1 MSRFT
6 RLSVLLLS
14 VCVLG
19 CGGGTPEI
27 GAKTDVEQKASQ
39 ADIDKS
45 MQQSMEKMKEM
56 QQKSG
61 QAREVPNL
69 PQTTRPGGN

>member
-1 MSRFT
+1 MSRFNCLCG
-6 RLSVLLLS
+6 LSLCLFLV
-14 VCVLG
+14 G
-19 CGGGTPEI
+19 CGGGTPVI
-27 GAKTDVEQKASQ
+27 GPQSDVQSKANQ

-45 MQQSMEKMKEM
+45 MQQSLEKMKEM

-69 PQTTRPGGN
+69 PQTTRPAGN

>member
-1 MSRFT
+1 M
-6 RLSVLLLS
+6 RLSALLLCLS
-14 VCVLG
+14 VVG

-27 GAKTDVEQKASQ
+27 GPQSDVQSKANQ

-69 PQTTRPGGN
+69 PQTTRPTGN

>member
-1 MSRFT
+1 MSRFNCLCG
-6 RLSVLLLS
+6 LSLCLFLM
-14 VCVLG
+14 G

-27 GAKTDVEQKASQ
+27 GPQSDVQSTANQ

-45 MQQSMEKMKEM
+45 MQQSLEKMKEM

-69 PQTTRPGGN
+69 PQTTRPAGN